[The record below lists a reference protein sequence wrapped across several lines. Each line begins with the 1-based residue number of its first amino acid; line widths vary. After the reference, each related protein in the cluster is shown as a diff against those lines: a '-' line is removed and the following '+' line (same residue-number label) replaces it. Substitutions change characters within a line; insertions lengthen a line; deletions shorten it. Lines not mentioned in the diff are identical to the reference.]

1 MKDPILINTY
11 VVRYLK
17 LYDEHIYKNTRNI
30 VYTIPKSI
38 YVPVAYTSYF
48 RFVLWIL
55 SMSY

>member
-1 MKDPILINTY
+1 MKDPILVNTY

-48 RFVLWIL
+48 RFVV
-55 SMSY
+55 